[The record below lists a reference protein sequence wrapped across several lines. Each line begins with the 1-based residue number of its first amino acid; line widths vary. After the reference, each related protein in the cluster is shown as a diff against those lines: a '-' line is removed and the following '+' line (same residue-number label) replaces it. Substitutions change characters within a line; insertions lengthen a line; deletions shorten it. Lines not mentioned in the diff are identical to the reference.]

1 MLGYAIS
8 LNIKLFWFI
17 LNIVE
22 HDFVELLLLCLRDR
36 RLAELLQDSQ
46 YKTVE
51 DADEDGEDAEIEMDE
66 ETEILENMAQRA
78 PRPTFHLLRLCD
90 VSSALQSPIAE
101 TLDEQNYE
109 TAQTLGCEGWQN
121 LMLACEKQ
129 REKSKGQTIL

>member
-1 MLGYAIS
+1 M
-8 LNIKLFWFI
+8 
-17 LNIVE
+17 NIVE
-22 HDFVELLLLCLRDR
+22 HYFVELLLLCLRDR

-46 YKTVE
+46 YETVE

-109 TAQTLGCEGWQN
+109 TAQTWAVRAG
-121 LMLACEKQ
+121 K
-129 REKSKGQTIL
+129 I